1 MRQQLFRIFGM
12 LLLSTVLPLS
22 AQTLRVTE
30 QHIERSGDQLLVD
43 LTFDLSDLSLS
54 SGQSL
59 RYLPVI
65 QKGDSVRPLLPLLVN
80 GRDRQILYERTG
92 RSLVAN
98 HEYAVRRKNG
108 TTQQLDYHARVP
120 FATWMNRSEL
130 VMITDLCGCGWAA
143 QANQREPL
151 FPITLE
157 QPAPN
162 PLLAYIAPQT
172 EVKHREKSGSAF
184 LDFPVNRTEIHPD
197 YRQNPLELAKIR
209 ETIESVRG
217 DEYATI
223 TAITIKGFAS
233 PEGSYANNERLAKGR
248 SEALADYI
256 KSNYH
261 LPDVHFQVAYE
272 PEDWAGLERRVEQL
286 DRPDREAM
294 LAILRDAT
302 ISDPDQRDNRLK
314 QLNGGTTYSYLLK
327 EIYPALRHS
336 DYAVAYTIRPFTLE
350 EAKRLIYSD
359 PKQLSREEMYQVAQS
374 YEPGSSAFKEVFEI
388 IVRLYPDDPISNLN
402 AANSALLDG
411 KVAEARRYLAKVSDC
426 PEKRLAEGVAAWLEG
441 NATQAA
447 EIFTRLQDDPTV
459 GTQAK
464 ANREQLFN
472 Q

>member
-314 QLNGGTTYSYLLK
+314 QLNGGTTYGYLLK

>member
-1 MRQQLFRIFGM
+1 MRQQLFRIFWV
-12 LLLSTVLPLS
+12 LLLGTVLPLS

-43 LTFDLSDLSLS
+43 LTFDLSDLTLS
-54 SGQSL
+54 SCQSL
-59 RYLPVI
+59 HYLPVI
-65 QKGDSVRPLLPLLVN
+65 QKGDSTRPLLPLLVN

-92 RSLVAN
+92 RTLAAN
-98 HEYAVRRKNG
+98 QEYAVRRKNG

-130 VMITDLCGCGWAA
+130 VMTSDLCGCGWAA
-143 QANQREPL
+143 QANPREPL

-162 PLLAYIAPQT
+162 PHLAYIAPQA

-209 ETIESVRG
+209 ATIESVRG

-233 PEGSYANNERLAKGR
+233 PEGSYPDNERLAKGR
-248 SEALADYI
+248 SAALADYI
-256 KSNYH
+256 QSTYH

-286 DRPDREAM
+286 DRPDKEAM
-294 LAILRDAT
+294 LAIIRDAT

-336 DYAVAYTIRPFTLE
+336 DYTVAYTIRPFTLD

-411 KVAEARRYLAKVSDC
+411 KAAEARRYLAKVNDC

-441 NATQAA
+441 DVAQAT
-447 EIFTRLQDDPTV
+447 EIFTHLQDDPTV
-459 GTQAK
+459 GTQAQ
-464 ANREQLFN
+464 ANREQLSN
-472 Q
+472 L